1 MGGDTHVPYEFD
13 HVNSVESFESAN
25 PRLAGVASGSY
36 TDNLGLI
43 RLTIDPATRQVTSA
57 DSILIPAAEVA
68 QCGADPATQAIVDQA
83 AGRPEGSG
91 LKRVVVDRVH

>member
-1 MGGDTHVPYEFD
+1 MRI
-13 HVNSVESFESAN
+13 ESAN

-57 DSILIPAAEVA
+57 DSTPARR
-68 QCGADPATQAIVDQA
+68 GLADSKDST
-83 AGRPEGSG
+83 ELTWSNS
-91 LKRVVVDRVH
+91 